1 MLFIPILIGFLLIV
15 STVQTLLL
23 QKEQNKIQSLP
34 PYNYGA
40 ENPYFPRPL
49 PYNLPQSTVL
59 SKKAPL
65 EEDILQLKKTQE
77 EQSILYTFLFVLGL
91 LAYLIYN

>member
-1 MLFIPILIGFLLIV
+1 MLFIPIIAGFLLIV
-15 STVQTLLL
+15 SFVQTLFL
-23 QKEQNKIQSLP
+23 QKVQNKIQSP

-49 PYNLPQSTVL
+49 PYNFPHSTV
-59 SKKAPL
+59 SPQKAPSD
-65 EEDILQLKKTQE
+65 EDILQLKKKQE